1 MLHVNIYNYLNG
13 YRAQSLTSIRDH
25 TFHIQGHCRVVEQ
38 GQPVFGALFSLQ
50 QVQFACFHICS
61 CRSESQSATLCDHQ
75 PSLPNCLHLCHSSSY
90 LSCRHPYSA
99 AWDVPEIWC
108 PRQVGHIAGFWAH
121 GSCPCGVCDPAI
133 AGDAERAVQ
142 ICWAPW
148 CKPKFHCRVLC
159 PAISNPVSGADIAC
173 GTCSNDVLAACMLSK
188 IHFHRGEC

>member
-1 MLHVNIYNYLNG
+1 MLHVNIYNFLNG

-50 QVQFACFHICS
+50 QVQFACFHIRS

-75 PSLPNCLHLCHSSSY
+75 LSFPNCLHLCHSSSY
-90 LSCRHPYSA
+90 LSCRHPYTA

-121 GSCPCGVCDPAI
+121 SPCPCGVCVTQPSHATLREQCKY
-133 AGDAERAVQ
+133 AGHLGASQNFTVRY
-142 ICWAPW
+142 
-148 CKPKFHCRVLC
+148 FVL
-159 PAISNPVSGADIAC
+159 PFQ
-173 GTCSNDVLAACMLSK
+173 TQ
-188 IHFHRGEC
+188 